1 MSLHRLVVRLEHLH
15 IAIVTVE
22 LPRHNLHS
30 STPAYATATAWLP
43 GGTIGN
49 ITLGGLRSA
58 NVAYPLVV
66 ERLRREVVHNR
77 NARHLTITRICRTLT
92 VRTVA
97 GDRAVHIVE
106 LATLPYLV
114 NLVNQFVGC
123 SELTRTLHGG
133 IYSVSLHLLG
143 CEVADTRNLH
153 LRKYKPSEAG
163 VIGLVTR
170 TLGDVDV
177 VAIASRLTQILY

>member
-1 MSLHRLVVRLEHLH
+1 MYQLVAWQGTWWKPVTQILPLLWILRVHNAAWLHPRCHPINVSLHRLVVRLEHLH

-77 NARHLTITRICRTLT
+77 NARHLTITRIC
-92 VRTVA
+92 
-97 GDRAVHIVE
+97 
-106 LATLPYLV
+106 
-114 NLVNQFVGC
+114 
-123 SELTRTLHGG
+123 
-133 IYSVSLHLLG
+133 
-143 CEVADTRNLH
+143 
-153 LRKYKPSEAG
+153 
-163 VIGLVTR
+163 
-170 TLGDVDV
+170 
-177 VAIASRLTQILY
+177 